1 MSVLQQRK
9 QQGHTLFGYGAY
21 TGSDYNPDMKAWRE
35 EQLCGIPVIKEYPAR
50 SCYETDGYFSEACRA
65 RQPVIEPPMN
75 DYRNGSLDR
84 RGTCCPLFMASPQD
98 S

>member
-21 TGSDYNPDMKAWRE
+21 TGYDYNPDMKAWRE

-50 SCYETDGYFSEACRA
+50 SCYETDG
-65 RQPVIEPPMN
+65 
-75 DYRNGSLDR
+75 
-84 RGTCCPLFMASPQD
+84 
-98 S
+98 

>member
-1 MSVLQQRK
+1 
-9 QQGHTLFGYGAY
+9 
-21 TGSDYNPDMKAWRE
+21 MKAWRE
-35 EQLCGIPVIKEYPAR
+35 GLLCGIPVIKEYPAR